1 MKRQLNF
8 KLILPK
14 TIDNTYSGNR
24 IPMVFFYFI
33 ILFTIVRSLIHILSP
48 DGGSMSIATIPLNTY
63 SSAAANTVVYMFGV
77 WGLSQL
83 MMGIIYLIVGI
94 KYKSLIPLM
103 YIFITCEY
111 GIRIIIGH
119 MKPIVTMHT
128 APGTVGNYIL
138 VPLGII
144 LFLLSILNNRTSST
158 IGTKSKS
165 HNK

>member
-1 MKRQLNF
+1 MRRQLDF

-14 TIDNTYSGNR
+14 TIDNTYSGN
-24 IPMVFFYFI
+24 IISKVFFYII
-33 ILFTIVRSLIHILSP
+33 ILFTIVRSLIHVLSP

-63 SSAAANTVVYMFGV
+63 SAAATNTIIYMFGV

-83 MMGIIYLIVGI
+83 MMGIIYLIVVI
-94 KYKSLIPLM
+94 KYKSFLPLM
-103 YIFITCEY
+103 YIFVTCEY
-111 GIRIIIGH
+111 GIRLIIGH

-144 LFLLSILNNRTSST
+144 MFLLSIQKNTVS
-158 IGTKSKS
+158 
-165 HNK
+165 